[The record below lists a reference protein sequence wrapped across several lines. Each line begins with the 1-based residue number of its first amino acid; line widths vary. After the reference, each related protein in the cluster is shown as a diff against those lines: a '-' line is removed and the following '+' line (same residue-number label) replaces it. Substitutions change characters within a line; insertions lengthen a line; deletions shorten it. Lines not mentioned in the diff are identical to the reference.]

1 MAPSLG
7 RLKTRVARRLLGL
20 FTLSAF
26 LPVAAMAAISL
37 LVVNHQL
44 AEQSRERLRQ
54 LAKNAGMSVLQQLQN
69 VETGLLFLAAGG
81 TSEEAMAA
89 TLQQGMPGIR
99 SFAVVDTDGSV
110 RFSRGRPFARPA
122 LDPPRRTVLA
132 TGRMVVAGTEGP
144 DEDVVTA
151 LAARPDDPGG
161 PLIWALV
168 DAGPLWSPAVTL
180 ASLPTV
186 AEFCLLGPGGTP
198 AYCRS
203 RDNLFA
209 EAFEEEAPS
218 RPLGTFTWHGPDDRY
233 IVGHW
238 AFHPP
243 GTTGELPWT
252 VLIAESSRGFR
263 APLAGFST
271 SFVLVLLLG
280 LSTVF
285 LIANA
290 QIRRTT
296 DPLAALDAGTR
307 RVAAGDLLTRVEV
320 DTSDEFGA
328 LAGSFNTMAD
338 HLHEQFTQLDA
349 ARAVDRAVLTAFN
362 TDDVVR
368 TILERIPSLV
378 PCRSAGVLLA
388 DRSGGPAA
396 LHWLTSIPSLG
407 GTTVR
412 LVDED
417 LRWLAAHPTY
427 GIVEGDGPPFAR
439 AVRVGLGPG
448 PLLIFPL
455 VVKEKVRGA
464 LLLEQTTQG
473 ALSEGSGHSVR
484 RLANQAAVALDDVSL
499 VKELEE
505 MSWGALRALARAID
519 AKSKWTAGHSERV
532 TELALSLGRQMGLTD
547 DDMETLHRGGLLHDI
562 GKIGVPASVLDSP
575 HALGPADRDLVAQ
588 HPTIGAR
595 ILEPIRAFRAVIPIV
610 VQHHERWDG
619 SGYPAGLQS
628 HQIDRLA
635 RIVAVADTYDALVS
649 PRPYRCAASP
659 DTGLRAIREGAGI
672 QFDPEVAEAFV
683 RRMAGQDL
691 VTPTLQ
697 DST

>member
-1 MAPSLG
+1 MPSLG

-26 LPVAAMAAISL
+26 VPVAAMAAISL
-37 LVVNHQL
+37 LVVNRQL
-44 AEQSRERLRQ
+44 EEQSRERLRQ
-54 LAKNAGMSVLQQLQN
+54 LAKNSGMSVLQQLQN
-69 VETGLLFLAAGG
+69 VETGLLFLAEGQAFEK
-81 TSEEAMAA
+81 TLDAA
-89 TLQQGMPGIR
+89 LQQGMPEIR
-99 SFAVVDTDGSV
+99 SFAVVAIDDSV
-110 RFSRGRPFARPA
+110 QFSRGRPFAHPA
-122 LDPPRRTVLA
+122 LDPPQRAVLA
-132 TGRMVVAGTEGP
+132 TGRMVVVGTDGP
-144 DEDVVTA
+144 DGDVVTV
-151 LAARPDDPGG
+151 LAPWPEDPAA
-161 PLIWALV
+161 PRMWALV
-168 DAGPLWSPAVTL
+168 DAGPLWGPAVTF
-180 ASLPTV
+180 ATLPTV
-186 AEFCLLGPGGTP
+186 AEFCLLGPEGSP
-198 AYCRS
+198 AHCRS
-203 RDNLFA
+203 GDNVFA
-209 EAFEEEAPS
+209 EAFREEAPS
-218 RPLGTFTWHGPDDRY
+218 SPLGTFTWQGPDDSY
-233 IVGHW
+233 IIGHW
-238 AFHPP
+238 AFHPA
-243 GTTGELPWT
+243 GTTGGAPWH
-252 VLIAESSRGFR
+252 VLIAESSSGFR
-263 APLAGFST
+263 APIADFST

-280 LSTVF
+280 LSMVF
-285 LIANA
+285 LLANT

-307 RVAAGDLLTRVEV
+307 RVAAGDLSTRVEV
-320 DTSDEFGA
+320 DTADEFGA

-396 LHWLTSIPSLG
+396 LHWLTSVPSLG

-417 LRWLAAHPTY
+417 IAWLAAHPSH
-427 GIVEGDGPPFAR
+427 GAVDGQGPPFAG

-448 PLLIFPL
+448 PLMILPM

-464 LLLEQTTQG
+464 LLLERTTG
-473 ALSEGSGHSVR
+473 APLSASDLRSAR

-532 TELALSLGRQMGLTD
+532 TELALLLGRQMGLGD

-575 HALGPADRDLVAQ
+575 SVLSPAERAQVAL

-595 ILEPIRAFRAVIPIV
+595 ILEPIRAFSPVIPIV
-610 VQHHERWDG
+610 IQHHERWDG
-619 SGYPAGLQS
+619 SGYPASLRGE
-628 HQIDRLA
+628 QIDRLA
-635 RIVAVADTYDALVS
+635 RIVAVADTYDATVS
-649 PRPYRCAASP
+649 PRPYRDAASLEA
-659 DTGLRAIREGAGI
+659 GLRAIQEGAGT
-672 QFDPEVAEAFV
+672 QFDPTVVEAFV
-683 RRMAGQDL
+683 RRMADRDL
-691 VTPTLQ
+691 ALPILQ
-697 DST
+697 DSV